1 MKSFPANI
9 QQLFSLEGKVAVIIG
24 GGGHICSALAEGY
37 ALAGAS
43 LSIVD
48 LRLEKALKVSKY
60 IHSKYGSR
68 VISIEAD
75 AGKEDSLKK
84 SLSQTL
90 QEFSKIDIL
99 INGAGK
105 NSPKPFLDITLQ
117 EWDDVM
123 KSQITA
129 TMLGCKI
136 FGGHMF
142 KQKRGSII
150 NISSASAGPPLSKAF
165 AYSVAKAGIKNL
177 TMNLAREWA
186 PENIRVNAIRPGF
199 FPTEWNKKNFIN
211 PQREQAIMNHTPMKR
226 FGEPHELIGAAVWLA
241 SDSSQFVTG
250 AEINVDG
257 GFSCMTI

>member
-9 QQLFSLEGKVAVIIG
+9 HQLFSLEGKVAVIIG

-60 IHSKYGSR
+60 IHSKYGAR
-68 VISIEAD
+68 VISIEAN
-75 AGKEDSLKK
+75 AGNEDSLKK

-199 FPTEWNKKNFIN
+199 FPTEWNKRNFIN